1 MLSTPFSLLILLPST
16 ATLRFSSLYVG
27 VPPGT
32 RVRAPVRSVASTP
45 PVSMSRVV
53 SFSDVCLLSHFT
65 PAMEESQDTRNEKE
79 DAVHDAKRKTGF
91 QH

>member
-1 MLSTPFSLLILLPST
+1 
-16 ATLRFSSLYVG
+16 
-27 VPPGT
+27 
-32 RVRAPVRSVASTP
+32 
-45 PVSMSRVV
+45 MSRVV